1 MDDQKENHSATR
13 RRRRIAAALLLC
25 LTTVSTLTGC
35 AVYRCAPGRSQ
46 VDSELLAR
54 VRHGLGPDSCGEV
67 SIPSDVDL
75 ADGITPDEAVA
86 VALWN
91 NSAFNATIAQLGIAR
106 GDLIQAGMLRNPQF
120 QLFLPGGTKQ
130 LEWTLYL
137 PIDALLLRE
146 RRLDMTQREVCRV
159 AQQLVQNGLDLVRD
173 VRIAHAD
180 FKLSHDRAMLAQE
193 SVQLRQNIADL
204 TQKQLD
210 AGDISELEA
219 TTATI
224 ALQQAEIDAAAM
236 MQVVRQAEARL
247 KQLMSI
253 GTMTIDLTPVAVEP
267 SFAVLPEPDA
277 LISEAMTSRPDLRA
291 ASFAVAAAQHRAQ
304 LARKQ
309 WLRFDAV
316 ADANSGGA
324 GPSNFGP
331 GFRFEIPIFDRN
343 QGGVH
348 SADWAVQQAIQNYN
362 VIRDQI
368 VADIQ
373 TALSQYSA
381 ADQNLTQ
388 LRTNVMTSMEEA
400 VQLAGRA
407 FADGGTSYF
416 LVLQTTSLYLD
427 ARVREIQLTAD
438 LQRAAA
444 NLDRSVGRNITWKQQ
459 ASVATEILPTLDEI
473 VPPGQT
479 PSPDDDP

>member
-1 MDDQKENHSATR
+1 T
-13 RRRRIAAALLLC
+13 
-25 LTTVSTLTGC
+25 
-35 AVYRCAPGRSQ
+35 
-46 VDSELLAR
+46 
-54 VRHGLGPDSCGEV
+54 
-67 SIPSDVDL
+67 
-75 ADGITPDEAVA
+75 
-86 VALWN
+86 
-91 NSAFNATIAQLGIAR
+91 
-106 GDLIQAGMLRNPQF
+106 
-120 QLFLPGGTKQ
+120 
-130 LEWTLYL
+130 
-137 PIDALLLRE
+137 
-146 RRLDMTQREVCRV
+146 
-159 AQQLVQNGLDLVRD
+159 
-173 VRIAHAD
+173 
-180 FKLSHDRAMLAQE
+180 
-193 SVQLRQNIADL
+193 
-204 TQKQLD
+204 
-210 AGDISELEA
+210 
-219 TTATI
+219 
-224 ALQQAEIDAAAM
+224 
-236 MQVVRQAEARL
+236 QVVRQTEARL
-247 KQLMSI
+247 KQLMSL

-267 SFAVLPEPDA
+267 SLAVLPEPDA

-459 ASVATEILPTLDEI
+459 ASVDTEILPTLDEI